1 VSIQIELES
10 VSFAWPVEGDDQP
23 GASGPGEAPPAGGS
37 GPVAGG
43 TAGGAPE
50 PSAAAGAP
58 TSGEAIFSDL
68 SLELP
73 GGLAFLVGPN
83 GIGKSTLMLLAGG
96 RVFPQ
101 AGSVRI
107 RGVDS
112 LTFADAPFEPA
123 LEAERNRLVSFVY
136 QNMEFETEEPI
147 GDLFDMVAEG
157 AVDPRRAAAARSGL
171 IAAADLTDRLGARM
185 QELSKGE
192 MQRAIVVMSLLWG
205 SPIVMMDEPLFAVEP
220 RRAEALLE
228 AVRDHCAAAG
238 VSVYTSVHDVELARR
253 FADTVV
259 LFDTDRSIAVGTS
272 DELLSRERLEGAFRA
287 PWDTL
292 YERQHLYRD
301 LLNQSFG
308 RDGD

>member
-1 VSIQIELES
+1 LSIQIELES
-10 VSFAWPVEGDDQP
+10 VTFAWPAEGDDQP
-23 GASGPGEAPPAGGS
+23 GTNGPGGLDPAAGG
-37 GPVAGG
+37 GG
-43 TAGGAPE
+43 EAGGAT
-50 PSAAAGAP
+50 AAGD
-58 TSGEAIFSDL
+58 AIFSEL

-73 GGLAFLVGPN
+73 GGLGFLVGPN

-101 AGSVRI
+101 AGTVRI

-112 LTFADAPFEPA
+112 TAFADAPFEPA

-147 GDLFDMVAEG
+147 GDLFDVVAEG
-157 AVDPRRAAAARSGL
+157 AVDPGRAAAAQAGL
-171 IAAADLTDRLGARM
+171 ITAADLTDRLGARM

-205 SPIVMMDEPLFAVEP
+205 SPIIMMDEPLFAVEP

-228 AVRDHCAAAG
+228 AVRDHCASAG

-259 LFDTDRSIAVGTS
+259 LFDTDRSISVGTAA
-272 DELLSRERLEGAFRA
+272 ELLSRESLERAFRA

-301 LLNQSFG
+301 LLRQSFG
-308 RDGD
+308 DGGA